1 MHIYYLKVTSYVS
14 VLVSSHGRTQKHKI
28 NFLITHIKSMILTL
42 SLLNWSLYKI
52 ITLKVSAP
60 AEFDIKLKKK
70 NNNIKTT
77 IQSKA
82 AYVI

>member
-1 MHIYYLKVTSYVS
+1 
-14 VLVSSHGRTQKHKI
+14 
-28 NFLITHIKSMILTL
+28 MILTL